1 MINEEPKLKKLA
13 NHSLLEMLHFWA
25 KFQGSVCCK
34 YTKTIWSVVK
44 WKFWLNLLK
53 YLCSDLPE
61 PTRDLYMYAR
71 VKILGEVNVS
81 WTVNWKKKTFL
92 CRSICRI
99 SLRRQRRGWASW
111 RTTVLQ
117 SARCT
122 KSRTSPG
129 VSRNSCCVLNWRC
142 AWIAHYRYF
151 SHACTELGMEHFMRK
166 VEAAHCAACD
176 LFIPMQP
183 HLIQK
188 HIKSPD
194 HNYNRKVQQVF
205 CKWTA
210 PQAYMFKRTILH
222 SNQCPFM
229 FIAVLRVMV

>member
-1 MINEEPKLKKLA
+1 MEK
-13 NHSLLEMLHFWA
+13 H
-25 KFQGSVCCK
+25 
-34 YTKTIWSVVK
+34 
-44 WKFWLNLLK
+44 FWLNVLK
-53 YLCSDLPE
+53 YLCSDFPE

-71 VKILGEVNVS
+71 VKILGEVKVS
-81 WTVNWKKKTFL
+81 WKKTKQKTFL

-129 VSRNSCCVLNWRC
+129 VSRNSHCVLCSLKNWRC

-205 CKWTA
+205 CKWTVA
-210 PQAYMFKRTILH
+210 QAYMFKRTMLH
-222 SNQCPFM
+222 SNQCT
-229 FIAVLRVMV
+229 FIFISVLRVIV

>member
-1 MINEEPKLKKLA
+1 MEILVESAEIFMQWSSRADAWFIHVCKSKDIGRGKRFMNCKL
-13 NHSLLEMLHFWA
+13 
-25 KFQGSVCCK
+25 
-34 YTKTIWSVVK
+34 
-44 WKFWLNLLK
+44 
-53 YLCSDLPE
+53 
-61 PTRDLYMYAR
+61 
-71 VKILGEVNVS
+71 
-81 WTVNWKKKTFL
+81 KKKTFL

-222 SNQCPFM
+222 SNQCLFM

>member
-1 MINEEPKLKKLA
+1 MEK
-13 NHSLLEMLHFWA
+13 H
-25 KFQGSVCCK
+25 
-34 YTKTIWSVVK
+34 
-44 WKFWLNLLK
+44 FWLNVLK

-61 PTRDLYMYAR
+61 LTCDLYMYAR

-81 WTVNWKKKTFL
+81 WTLNWKKKTTTFL

-210 PQAYMFKRTILH
+210 PQAYMFKRTMLH
-222 SNQCPFM
+222 SNQCTFII
-229 FIAVLRVMV
+229 IAVFRVMV